1 MTCDNTVLSH
11 CRYCQSTCDDAAH
24 LFHLPAQPE
33 DEWQK
38 RQAASEQRGI
48 SCLFP
53 CTHSGTQV
61 LLRLVEV
68 TGPQEADAKR
78 KVRESHLVLVS
89 CLLDCRQCSAAIRD
103 CFFRDHVT
111 ITGGVS
117 RYHRQEKLDALLWCA
132 MLFHDGLSLLDH
144 SSHFVYRSSY
154 WQ

>member
-1 MTCDNTVLSH
+1 MKVE
-11 CRYCQSTCDDAAH
+11 QEKKAAVSKETAQTH
-24 LFHLPAQPE
+24 LFARQPLSTLG
-33 DEWQK
+33 K
-38 RQAASEQRGI
+38 
-48 SCLFP
+48 
-53 CTHSGTQV
+53 T
-61 LLRLVEV
+61 
-68 TGPQEADAKR
+68 AKR
-78 KVRESHLVLVS
+78 KVRESRLVLVS